1 MGVVQRKAANLDEI
15 RGELIAAVLTR
26 KSVMPHEMVGF
37 KINEDVSGVRIHAEC
52 NMPGAIYDDGVSFG
66 VGLGY
71 REYPA
76 NSKKKIRARI
86 GVDFLDFGK
95 YPNLG
100 FECPVCEFTEYA
112 KKRHEEELSS
122 SQSQGERM
130 LRETLEE
137 IYDKRFPNLRPNWL
151 INPATGS
158 RLELDCFSREMML
171 AFEYQG
177 LQHYEPITFFGGQET
192 FKKVVERDKTKRELC
207 KSYGVTLIEIDSRV
221 FPHTTKKKTLEK
233 HIVATLKRVKQE
245 LLATTET
252 KCQ

>member
-15 RGELIAAVLTR
+15 RGGLIAAVLTR
-26 KSVMPHEMVGF
+26 KSVMPHKMVGF
-37 KINEDVSGVRIHAEC
+37 KINKDVSGVCIRAEC
-52 NMPGAIYDDGVSFG
+52 NMPGAIYDIGDAS
-66 VGLGY
+66 GY
-71 REYPA
+71 KEYPS
-76 NSKKKIRARI
+76 NSKKRIRARI

-100 FECPVCEFTEYA
+100 FECPVCEFAAYA
-112 KKRHEEELSS
+112 KKRHVSS
-122 SQSQGERM
+122 SQSHGERL

-137 IYDKRFPNLRPNWL
+137 IFDKKFPNLRPSWL

-158 RLELDCFSREMML
+158 ALELDCFSMEMML